1 MYYVSRGGLQ
11 GLGLEEGVR
20 PSCMECVEKHLG
32 SACVLCGELADGY
45 PYRHR
50 VIGHLHE
57 AEDES
62 RQWPALH
69 RAIREARKRFQ
80 RDGVTPDWQ
89 RLQGLCRLCEGA

>member
-1 MYYVSRGGLQ
+1 MYYASRGLSGLA
-11 GLGLEEGVR
+11 EAEAGVR

-32 SACVLCGELADGY
+32 AACVLCGELQDGY

-62 RQWPALH
+62 REWPVLH
-69 RAIREARKRFQ
+69 GAIRDARKKFQ

-89 RLQGLCRLCEGA
+89 GLQSLCKFCS